1 MQRSSVHKRGTSAR
15 ACTINKAAVCVC
27 VCVSDVML
35 NVQLH
40 VAAEQA
46 ATILKEHSV
55 CVFVCVCVCVCV
67 CAR

>member
-1 MQRSSVHKRGTSAR
+1 M
-15 ACTINKAAVCVC
+15 CVC